1 MDLDWPTLKQAIL
14 DAHKPIADVFFQGH
28 GNHLQFI
35 DSCIAE
41 NVMLNFIRAEDTP
54 VLPVHDSFI
63 MHYAYGELG
72 ELEEEMRRSFHG
84 HFKKDINVKSEIGV
98 ILSSP
103 FDSKDSDELTIQQ
116 IVHGPPEYSQW
127 ESRN

>member
-1 MDLDWPTLKQAIL
+1 MSAIGLCASRIACLSVGQSKSTSLKSSFL
-14 DAHKPIADVFFQGH
+14 GCKLSGVED
-28 GNHLQFI
+28 
-35 DSCIAE
+35 CI
-41 NVMLNFIRAEDTP
+41 
-54 VLPVHDSFI
+54 I

-98 ILSSP
+98 MLPSS
-103 FDSKDSDELTIQQ
+103 FDGKDSDELTIEQ